1 MAIEI
6 LKEKCIGC
14 GICFKS
20 CPYDAFEFEPY
31 DGNKLGKVAKVNS
44 KCSFCNQCLT
54 ACKFGAIK
62 EVQTGGAVDLS
73 EYKHIWVYAEQR
85 HGKLQN
91 VALELIGEGRRLAK
105 DISEDTQVCAVLV
118 GNNIDHLAE
127 ECITYGAEKVYMI
140 QDPLLEQY
148 TTDAYT
154 KVITDAIDEYKPEI
168 VLYGATHIGRDL
180 APRIAA
186 RCNTGLTADC
196 THLDVKVSKYIEFA
210 KANTTL
216 DTSTLDPNDPS
227 TGIKQTRP
235 AFGGNLMATIVCPKT
250 RPQMSTVR
258 PGVMQKI
265 EPLVCPKA
273 EIVNVKPVIAEDD
286 IRIKVV
292 EVVKS
297 AKELVSLTDAKIIC
311 SGGRGLGDA
320 SGFELIK
327 KFADKVGGVVGSS
340 RAAVD
345 AGWIDHSH
353 QVGQTGTTVKPEIYF
368 ACGISGAIQH
378 LAGMQ
383 TSKCIVAINKDADAP
398 IMEIADYA
406 IVGDLYKV
414 IPELI
419 KEWDNAEALY
429 DATTRVEG
437 EFPEACEVK

>member
-6 LKEKCIGC
+6 LKDKCIGC
-14 GICFKS
+14 GLCFKS

-31 DGNKLGKVAKVNS
+31 DGNKLGKVAKVNA

-54 ACKFGAIK
+54 ACKFGAIQEK
-62 EVQTGGAVDLS
+62 KQDAAVDLS
-73 EYKHIWVYAEQR
+73 AYKHIWVFAEQR
-85 HGKLQN
+85 QGKIQN
-91 VALELIGEGRRLAK
+91 VALELIGEGKRLAK
-105 DISEDTQVCAVLV
+105 DISDDTQLCAVLI
-118 GNNIDHLAE
+118 GNKIDHLAQ
-127 ECITYGAEKVYMI
+127 ECFEYGADKVYMV
-140 QDPLLEQY
+140 QDPLLENY
-148 TTDAYT
+148 TTDGYT
-154 KVITDAIDEYKPEI
+154 KVMKQLIDEYKPEI
-168 VLYGATHIGRDL
+168 VLYGATHIGRDF

-235 AFGGNLMATIVCPKT
+235 AFGGNLMATIICPKT

-258 PGVMQKI
+258 PGVMQKQ
-265 EPLVCPKA
+265 ERVPGAKGEV
-273 EIVNVKPVIAEDD
+273 VNVKPDIKASD
-286 IRIKVV
+286 IRIEIKDI
-292 EVVKS
+292 VKS
-297 AKELVSLTDAKIIC
+297 MKEMVSLTDAKIIC

-320 SGFELIK
+320 SGFELIQ

-378 LAGMQ
+378 LAGMK
-383 TSKCIVAINKDADAP
+383 TSNCIVAINKDPDAP

-414 IPELI
+414 IPEI
-419 KEWDNAEALY
+419 IAEWDNAEALY
-429 DATTRVEG
+429 DATT
-437 EFPEACEVK
+437 K

>member
-6 LKEKCIGC
+6 LKDKCIGC
-14 GICFKS
+14 GQCFKS

-31 DGNKLGKVAKVNS
+31 DGNKLGKVAKVNA

-54 ACKFGAIK
+54 ACKFGAIQEK
-62 EVQTGGAVDLS
+62 KQDAAVDLS
-73 EYKHIWVYAEQR
+73 AYKHIWVFAEQR
-85 HGKLQN
+85 QGKIQN
-91 VALELIGEGRRLAK
+91 VALELIGEGKRLAK
-105 DISEDTQVCAVLV
+105 DISDDTQLCAVLI
-118 GNNIDHLAE
+118 GNNIDHLAQ
-127 ECITYGAEKVYMI
+127 ECFEYGADKVYMV
-140 QDPLLEQY
+140 QDPLLENY
-148 TTDAYT
+148 TTDGYT
-154 KVITDAIDEYKPEI
+154 KVMKQLIDEYKPEI
-168 VLYGATHIGRDL
+168 VLYGATHIGRDF

-258 PGVMQKI
+258 PGVMQKQ
-265 EPLVCPKA
+265 ERVPGA
-273 EIVNVKPVIAEDD
+273 TGEIVNVKPDIKASD
-286 IRIKVV
+286 IRIEIKDI
-292 EVVKS
+292 VKS
-297 AKELVSLTDAKIIC
+297 MKEMVSLTDAKIIC

-320 SGFELIK
+320 SGFELIQ
-327 KFADKVGGVVGSS
+327 KFADKVGGVVGAS

-383 TSKCIVAINKDADAP
+383 TSNCIVAINKDPDAP
-398 IMEIADYA
+398 IMEVADYA

-414 IPELI
+414 IPEI
-419 KEWDNAEALY
+419 IAEWDNAEALY
-429 DATTRVEG
+429 DATT
-437 EFPEACEVK
+437 K

>member
-14 GICFKS
+14 GLCFKS

-31 DGNKLGKVAKVNS
+31 DGNKAGKIAKVNA

-62 EVQTGGAVDLS
+62 EKAQEAAVDLS
-73 EYKHIWVYAEQR
+73 AYKNVWVFAEQR
-85 HGKLQN
+85 DGKLMN
-91 VALELIGEGRRLAK
+91 VALELIGEGYRLAK
-105 DISEDTQVCAVLV
+105 EISEDTKVCALLV
-118 GNNIDHLAE
+118 GDGIDHLAE
-127 ECITYGAEKVYMI
+127 ECFAYGAEAVYMI
-140 QDPLLEQY
+140 QDPLLKNF
-148 TTDAYT
+148 TTDGYT
-154 KVITDAIDEYKPEI
+154 KVIKQAIDEYKPEI

-196 THLDVKVSKYIEFA
+196 IRLDVKVSSYIDFA
-210 KANTTL
+210 KKNTTL
-216 DTSTLDPNDPS
+216 DTSTLDPDDPS

-235 AFGGNLMATIVCPKT
+235 AFGGNLMATIICPKT

-258 PGVMQKI
+258 PGVMQKRDKVEGATGEVI
-265 EPLVCPKA
+265 
-273 EIVNVKPVIAEDD
+273 NVKPEITAAD
-286 IRIKVV
+286 IRTQIV
-292 EVVKS
+292 EIVKS
-297 AKELVSLTDAKIIC
+297 AKELVSLTDAEIIC

-320 SGFELIK
+320 SGFELIQ

-353 QVGQTGTTVKPEIYF
+353 QVGQTGTTVKPKIYF

-383 TSKCIVAINKDADAP
+383 TSDIVVAINKDADAP

-414 IPELI
+414 IPAI
-419 KEWDNAEALY
+419 IDEWDNAEKMY
-429 DATTRVEG
+429 DAST
-437 EFPEACEVK
+437 K

>member
-14 GICFKS
+14 GLCFKS

-31 DGNKLGKVAKVNS
+31 DGNKAGKVAKVNA

-54 ACKFGAIK
+54 ACKFGAIVEK
-62 EVQTGGAVDLS
+62 AQDAAVDLS
-73 EYKHIWVYAEQR
+73 EYKNIWVFAEQR
-85 HGKLQN
+85 DGKLMN
-91 VALELIGEGRRLAK
+91 VALELIGEGYRLAK
-105 DISEDTQVCAVLV
+105 EISEDTKVCALIV
-118 GNNIDHLAE
+118 GDGVDHLAE
-127 ECITYGAEKVYMI
+127 ECFAYGAEAVYMI
-140 QDPLLEQY
+140 QDPLLKNF
-148 TTDAYT
+148 TTDGYT
-154 KVITDAIDEYKPEI
+154 KVITDAIHEYKPEI

-196 THLDVKVSKYIEFA
+196 TRLDVKVSSYIDFA
-210 KANTTL
+210 NKNTTL

-235 AFGGNLMATIVCPKT
+235 AFGGNLMATIICPKT

-258 PGVMQKI
+258 PGVMQKR
-265 EPLVCPKA
+265 EKVEGA
-273 EIVNVKPVIAEDD
+273 TGEVVNVKPAITASD
-286 IRIKVV
+286 IRTEIV
-292 EVVKS
+292 EIVKS
-297 AKELVSLTDAKIIC
+297 AKELVSLTDAEIIC

-320 SGFELIK
+320 SGFELIQ

-353 QVGQTGTTVKPEIYF
+353 QVGQTGTTVKPKIYF

-383 TSKCIVAINKDADAP
+383 TSDIIVAINKDADAP
-398 IMEIADYA
+398 MMEIADYA

-414 IPELI
+414 IPQIIE
-419 KEWDNAEALY
+419 EWDKAEEMY
-429 DATTRVEG
+429 DAST
-437 EFPEACEVK
+437 K

>member
-1 MAIEI
+1 MAVEI

-14 GICFKS
+14 GLCFKS

-31 DGNKLGKVAKVNS
+31 DGNKLGKVAKINS
-44 KCSFCNQCLT
+44 KCSNCNQCLT
-54 ACKFGAIK
+54 ACKFGAIN
-62 EVQTGGAVDLS
+62 EVQMGGDVDLS
-73 EYKHIWVYAEQR
+73 DYKHIWVFAEQR
-85 HGKLQN
+85 QGKIQN
-91 VALELIGEGRRLAK
+91 VALELIGEGKRLAK
-105 DISEDTQVCAVLV
+105 DISEDTEICAVLI
-118 GNNIDHLAE
+118 GNNIDHLAQ
-127 ECITYGAEKVYMI
+127 ECFEYGAEKVYLI
-140 QDPLLEQY
+140 QDPLLENY

-154 KVITDAIDEYKPEI
+154 KVLKQAIDEYKPEI
-168 VLYGATHIGRDL
+168 VLYGATHIGRDF

-235 AFGGNLMATIVCPKT
+235 AFGGNLMATIICPKT

-258 PGVMQKI
+258 PGVMQKQ
-265 EPLVCPKA
+265 EREVGA
-273 EIVNVKPVIAEDD
+273 TGEIVNIKPEISAED
-286 IRIKVV
+286 IRIEIKDI
-292 EVVKS
+292 VKS
-297 AKELVSLTDAKIIC
+297 MKEMVSLTDAKIIC

-327 KFADKVGGVVGSS
+327 EFADKVGGVVGSS
-340 RAAVD
+340 RACVD

-383 TSKCIVAINKDADAP
+383 TSNCIVAINKDPDAP
-398 IMEIADYA
+398 IMEVADYA

-414 IPELI
+414 IPEI
-419 KEWDNAEALY
+419 IAEWDNAEALY
-429 DATTRVEG
+429 DATT
-437 EFPEACEVK
+437 K